1 MKIKSCSY
9 SRGVENFAPRIKSY
23 SEITTIAVE
32 EPDIVYIPTKQ
43 MKGHL
48 PIVVVTKGDEVKIG
62 TRLAVSGNNIV
73 CSTVSGLVEDV
84 VTLPSVY
91 GGATEVVVIKNNHK
105 NDKEKFTTHTI
116 EETSEELTLAAKVAS
131 IVDYDGSTVIDKLNT
146 LGKEN
151 EKTLIVNMVDDEP
164 YLYNNALLLADK
176 KEECVF
182 AIKLMAKILNTNN
195 VFIAVKND
203 EMKLHSPFFNQLTN
217 EGFDLNVVAA
227 TIPNRYPA
235 GDEVQLVQTIMKRK
249 FKSLTECRSAGFV
262 AFDMFTLYALSKLV
276 IEGEY
281 TTRRPLTI
289 IEKDGNKIKSV
300 CAWVNVGMTINDVL
314 NALYLNGVQGIRK
327 IVAGGP
333 MRGIAL
339 GNEMSSITFGLKAI
353 MAIKDKLTDAP
364 SELPCITCG
373 KCAKVC
379 PVGIVPYEIDECTLD
394 RDFNEA
400 VKLGANKCIKCG
412 CCSYVCPSK
421 RYLTQRIYYAKEI
434 INNKGLK
441 NE

>member
-91 GGATEVVVIKNNHK
+91 GGSTEVVVIKNNHK
-105 NDKEKFTTHTI
+105 NDKEEFTTHTI
-116 EETSEELTLAAKVAS
+116 EETSEELTLASKVAS

-176 KEECVF
+176 KEECVS

-217 EGFDLNVVAA
+217 EGFDLNIVVA

-249 FKSLTECRSAGFV
+249 FKSLTECRTAGLV

-276 IEGEY
+276 LEGEY

-289 IEKDGNKIKSV
+289 IEKDGNNIKSV

-314 NALYLNGVQGIRK
+314 NSLYLNGVQGIRK

-364 SELPCITCG
+364 RELPCITCG

-379 PVGIVPYEIDECTLD
+379 PVGIVPYEIDKCTLD